1 MTTWTTIPN
10 TAVAAGG
17 RPRGSVI
24 TALRDNPVAIAEG
37 AAGAPRV
44 AFAAIRAGIAA
55 EPHGQVGTYGF
66 FRPSDNIA
74 TGATVAGSTL
84 GYSSAINQIN
94 ISGNG
99 NLAVG
104 SFGSPSGSWKCM
116 GFISV
121 ADSTDVTGSAST
133 LFLRI
138 A

>member
-37 AAGAPRV
+37 AAGAPRI
-44 AFAAIRAGIAA
+44 AFAATSDGIAGA
-55 EPHGQVGTYGF
+55 TVGAIGTYGF
-66 FRPSDNIA
+66 FSSPDIA
-74 TGATVAGSTL
+74 TGSTIAGSSLTYA
-84 GYSSAINQIN
+84 GGINSVN

-99 NLAVG
+99 NLSAG
-104 SFGSPSGSWKCM
+104 ASGAPSGTWRCM
-116 GFISV
+116 GFI
-121 ADSTDVTGSAST
+121 AKTESTNVTGAVAS

>member
-37 AAGAPRV
+37 ATGAPRV
-44 AFAAIRAGIAA
+44 LFAAISAGIAGA
-55 EPHGQVGTYGF
+55 SVGSVGTYGF
-66 FRPSDNIA
+66 FRAPDVA
-74 TGATVAGSTL
+74 TGATVAGSSL
-84 GYSSAINQIN
+84 GYGAAINSIN

-99 NLAVG
+99 NLLSGA
-104 SFGSPSGSWKCM
+104 FGSPSGTWRCM
-116 GFISV
+116 GFV
-121 ADSTDVTGSAST
+121 QMADSTNVTGNVAS

>member
-37 AAGAPRV
+37 ATGAPRV
-44 AFAAIRAGIAA
+44 AFAATSAGIAGA
-55 EPHGQVGTYGF
+55 SVGAVGTYGF
-66 FRPSDNIA
+66 FRSPDIA
-74 TGATVAGSTL
+74 SGATIAGSSL
-84 GYSSAINQIN
+84 GYCGAINAIS

-99 NLAVG
+99 NLTAG
-104 SFGSPSGSWKCM
+104 AFGAPSGTWRCM
-116 GFISV
+116 GFIQT
-121 ADSTDVTGSAST
+121 ADSTNVTGQVAS